1 MTPERFEVLVDTLAG
16 VAAAQVVVIE
26 TLHEHRLLDKRH
38 FAHAF
43 GRALDTLVPELRG
56 GMVESV
62 LRDMRDRCLNAPE
75 GGDAGLREWL
85 RGLARERR
93 AAG

>member
-1 MTPERFEVLVDTLAG
+1 MSDDRFGTLLETLAG

-43 GRALDTLVPELRG
+43 GRALDTLAPELRG
-56 GMVESV
+56 GMTEAV
-62 LRDMRDRCLNAPE
+62 LRDMRDRCLNLP
-75 GGDAGLREWL
+75 AGARADMHAWL
-85 RGLARERR
+85 HELVRR
-93 AAG
+93 

>member
-1 MTPERFEVLVDTLAG
+1 VTPGRFDTLLETLAG

-43 GRALDTLVPELRG
+43 GRALDTLAPELRG
-56 GMVESV
+56 GMVENV
-62 LRDMRDRCLNAPE
+62 LRDMRDRCLNMPSDQQPDVRA
-75 GGDAGLREWL
+75 WL
-85 RGLARERR
+85 RRLTGG
-93 AAG
+93 AG